1 MKYLNGTYKNLE
13 ELKKAYR
20 NLCKTYH
27 PDLNPNGLEIMKVIN
42 NEYEDLFNILKNQST
57 TKTEEKA
64 TDFIDLLKNI
74 INLDITIEI
83 VGSWIWVSGNT
94 YDHKE
99 TLKANG
105 FKWASK
111 KKMWYLNPTGTQK
124 KTKKQYSMDTIKSMY
139 GAQTIKTQST
149 PNKTKQLI

>member
-27 PDLNPNGLEIMKVIN
+27 PDLNPNCLEIMKVIN
-42 NEYEDLFNILKNQST
+42 NEYEDLFNILKNQLT

-124 KTKKQYSMDTIKSMY
+124 KTKKQYSMDTIK
-139 GAQTIKTQST
+139 
-149 PNKTKQLI
+149 